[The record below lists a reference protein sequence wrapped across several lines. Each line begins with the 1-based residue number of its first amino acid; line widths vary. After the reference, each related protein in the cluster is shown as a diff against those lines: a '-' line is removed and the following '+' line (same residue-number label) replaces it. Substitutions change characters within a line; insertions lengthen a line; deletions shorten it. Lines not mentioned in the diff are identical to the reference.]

1 MRTIKLEEARAISK
15 HGKPTHVRFT
25 YANHSYHE
33 YPIEELD
40 KAIESHKWSRLGL
53 HYGIKLDE
61 KCEIKNKGMATGW
74 SVDDFIQIGETD
86 YSWNNEQTGSPAW
99 EYQRR

>member
-1 MRTIKLEEARAISK
+1 MRTIELEEHIKIAENS
-15 HGKPTHVRFT
+15 KPTHVRFT
-25 YANHSYHE
+25 YGNHSYHE